1 MTPKEA
7 LQELLSKKTRDNE
20 LEKIITGGNEAVVAW
35 DYICK
40 CLRTPWP
47 EAEPLLAKDT
57 YWAVAYAIDFLKA
70 PFEMAHTKIFE
81 KSIYNQIMVNK
92 YKHFL
97 NEIYYDYSE
106 WII

>member
-1 MTPKEA
+1 MTPKDA
-7 LQELLSKKTRDNE
+7 LNELLSKKTRDKE
-20 LEKIITGGNEAVVAW
+20 LEKIIINGNEAVVAW

-40 CLRTPWP
+40 FLRKSWP
-47 EAEPLLAKDT
+47 EAESLLATDT

-70 PFEMAHTKIFE
+70 PFEMAHKKIFE

-97 NEIYYDYSE
+97 DEIKYDYSE
-106 WII
+106 WVI

>member
-1 MTPKEA
+1 MTLK
-7 LQELLSKKTRDNE
+7 LFKT
-20 LEKIITGGNEAVVAW
+20 
-35 DYICK
+35 
-40 CLRTPWP
+40 
-47 EAEPLLAKDT
+47 
-57 YWAVAYAIDFLKA
+57 AYAVDFLKT

-97 NEIYYDYSE
+97 NEIHYDYSE